1 MPKQNN
7 SSAYNP
13 QQTKGRQLLR
23 GLLVTLQSS
32 PTLLN
37 LLFTAS
43 LAGLIGGIV
52 ILIMVWGIRKGDY
65 GLRKALI
72 VFLLLYAAVNLVVLI
87 LSALFSSTARVLSL
101 IWLGVYSLCLV
112 VCALLLRR
120 PEIRAWLEVAPQPT
134 ERKRRFT
141 SSTVAGETYK
151 ECKNAALLK

>member
-23 GLLVTLQSS
+23 GLLATLTVL
-32 PTLLN
+32 TLLN

-87 LSALFSSTARVLSL
+87 LSALFSSTARVLPL

-134 ERKRRFT
+134 E
-141 SSTVAGETYK
+141 K
-151 ECKNAALLK
+151 EKKIHFFHGGWRDL